1 MSWQDKFND
10 WELEKGRDYFEM
22 NKVLFIDRDN
32 NIFTAQV
39 AGSDYYS
46 EYKVTTVINN
56 KGEVTAQ
63 KCTCPRYRDKGYC
76 KHIIATLFE
85 IEKVFPDVLKGSC
98 KDTRYTYI
106 NNPKSDIDIENLMG
120 DYYMS
125 EETYKR
131 AKTIC
136 LNKPNMIL
144 DNKNFYDDDDVAYN
158 FFIGSGRDYV
168 NFKFTAN
175 RIILFNCHCQECMRR
190 PYYERYKLC
199 ANKAAALMM
208 VEDYFVDHKFD
219 KTNRLGQNFLDYSK
233 EKRSS
238 NIMGRSES
246 IHLIPSFTF
255 DRDKDEYLIK
265 FKAGKDKL
273 LNIKDLSYFIDCYK
287 RSAKYDLSTKV
298 TLDFSKD
305 DIAEDSKALFK
316 YLTDYIEE
324 SHSFYNHINRRYYVA
339 NPSYSSISLD
349 KTRIDKLFDLSYG
362 REVELIYKEYD
373 EKDKS
378 LINLSI
384 VNNDLPITIS
394 PEIVN
399 DKLESVTI
407 SHPSFSCF
415 SGEKYKYLIGPNRF
429 SRILNDNEIVDVIY
443 GLNGNDIKIGA
454 SNLGDFYYDILPKL
468 KTYQNLIIEDEDKI
482 IENVPV
488 RPVFKFYLDAL
499 DGLVTC
505 KCDVYY
511 KEDKYNLLEDRGS
524 RDFER
529 EKNVLEYLL
538 NDFEEYK
545 DDELCIKNDD
555 CLYHLLTSLN
565 ELREYGEVFSTAR
578 FDSLGVKKKV
588 KVSVGVRVQSDLL
601 NLNLISNLE
610 KDELL
615 AVLSSYKQKKKYHR
629 LRSGEFVD
637 MNDKDLDKLLSLK
650 EEMNITDKKFLK
662 EDIKLPSYRILS
674 LNEELDEFESIDVK
688 RDKHFNDYVKRFEN
702 IDISSY
708 ELPKDLNA
716 DLRSYQ
722 VYGFKWLNVLYD
734 CGFGG
739 ILADEMGLGKTL
751 QVISLLAYRN
761 KEKIKSLIVTPAS
774 LVYNWYAE
782 FNKFAPFIKV
792 GMVVGNKDERS
803 ALLTRRHE
811 YDVLIT
817 SYDLL
822 KRDIDLYSDI
832 SFDVE
837 IIDEAQYIKNQ
848 TTGAAKAVKEIDSKK
863 RFALTGTPIENRLS
877 ELWSIFNYLMPDYLY
892 SYEYFR
898 KHFESPIVNDGD
910 EYASNMLKK
919 MIGPFILRRRKM
931 DVLKDLPEKIERVYY
946 ANFDSRQKEIYDAQV
961 MKISKLVE
969 NEDEKAFS
977 TSKIAILAELMK
989 VRQICC
995 DPSLLLENYKGGSA
1009 KKDTCLQLIEESID
1023 GGHKLLVFSQFT
1035 SMLEI
1040 LEEELNKKKI
1050 AYYKITGATDKK
1062 ERLELCNKF
1071 NKDDVKVFLIS
1082 LKAGGTGLN
1091 LIGADIVIHYDPWWN
1106 EAVISQATD
1115 RTHRIGQTN
1124 TVTVYKLIAKDTLEE
1139 KILKLQEDKQNLAD
1153 EILSG
1158 ANTSLSSMS
1167 KDELLELLNGN

>member
-85 IEKVFPDVLKGSC
+85 IEKVFPDVLKGSY

-144 DNKNFYDDDDVAYN
+144 DNKNFYDDDVAYN
-158 FFIGSGRDYV
+158 FLIGSGRDYV

-175 RIILFNCHCQECMRR
+175 RIILFNCHCQECKRR

-233 EKRSS
+233 GKRSS

-255 DRDKDEYLIK
+255 DRDKDEYLVK

-273 LNIKDLSYFIDCYK
+273 LNIKDLSYFVDCYK

-373 EKDKS
+373 EKDKT

-415 SGEKYKYLIGPNRF
+415 SGEKYKYLIGPNKF

-454 SNLGDFYYDILPKL
+454 GNLGDFYYDILPKL

-482 IENVPV
+482 IKNVPV

-529 EKNVLEYLL
+529 EGVIINYLL
-538 NDFEEYK
+538 EDFEEYK

-601 NLNLISNLE
+601 NLNLISDLE

-662 EDIKLPSYRILS
+662 EDIKLPSYRVLS
-674 LNEELDEFESIDVK
+674 LNEELNEFESIDVK

-837 IIDEAQYIKNQ
+837 VIDEAQYIKNQ

>member
-848 TTGAAKAVKEIDSKK
+848 TTGAAKAVKEINSKK

>member
-39 AGSDYYS
+39 AGLDYYS

-85 IEKVFPDVLKGSC
+85 IEKVFPDVLKGSY

-120 DYYMS
+120 DYYMF

-144 DNKNFYDDDDVAYN
+144 DNKNFYDDDVAYN

-246 IHLIPSFTF
+246 VHLIPSFTF

-792 GMVVGNKDERS
+792 GMVVGNMDERS

-848 TTGAAKAVKEIDSKK
+848 TTGAAKAVKEINSKK

>member
-85 IEKVFPDVLKGSC
+85 IEKVFPDVLKGSY

-144 DNKNFYDDDDVAYN
+144 DNKNFYDDDVAYN
-158 FFIGSGRDYV
+158 FLIGSGRDYV

-415 SGEKYKYLIGPNRF
+415 SGEKYKYLIGPNKF

-529 EKNVLEYLL
+529 EGMIINYLL
-538 NDFEEYK
+538 EDFEEYK

-601 NLNLISNLE
+601 NLNLISDLE

-708 ELPKDLNA
+708 EVPKDLNA

-792 GMVVGNKDERS
+792 GMIVGNKDERT
-803 ALLTRRHE
+803 ALLTHKDD

-822 KRDIDLYSDI
+822 KRDIDLYEYI

-837 IIDEAQYIKNQ
+837 VIDEAQYIKNQ

-995 DPSLLLENYKGGSA
+995 DPSLLLEDYKGGSA

-1050 AYYKITGATDKK
+1050 TYYKITGATDKK

>member
-85 IEKVFPDVLKGSC
+85 IEKVFPDVLKGSY

-144 DNKNFYDDDDVAYN
+144 DNKNFYDDDVAYN
-158 FFIGSGRDYV
+158 FLIGSGRDYV

-255 DRDKDEYLIK
+255 DKDKDEYLIK

-415 SGEKYKYLIGPNRF
+415 SGEKYKYLIGPNKF

-529 EKNVLEYLL
+529 EGVIINYLL
-538 NDFEEYK
+538 EDFEEYK
-545 DDELCIKNDD
+545 DDELCIKNDE

-578 FDSLGVKKKV
+578 FDSLGFKKKV

-674 LNEELDEFESIDVK
+674 LNEELNEFESIDVK

-803 ALLTRRHE
+803 TLLTHRHE

-837 IIDEAQYIKNQ
+837 VIDEAQYIKNQ

>member
-46 EYKVTTVINN
+46 EYRVTTVINN

-85 IEKVFPDVLKGSC
+85 IEKVFPDVLKGSY

-144 DNKNFYDDDDVAYN
+144 DNKNFYDDDVAYN

-384 VNNDLPITIS
+384 VNNDLSITIS

-415 SGEKYKYLIGPNRF
+415 SGEKYKYLIGPNKF

-529 EKNVLEYLL
+529 EGVIINYLL
-538 NDFEEYK
+538 EDFEEYK
-545 DDELCIKNDD
+545 DDELCIKNDE

-601 NLNLISNLE
+601 NLNLISDLE
-610 KDELL
+610 RDELL

-837 IIDEAQYIKNQ
+837 VIDEAQYIKNQ

-910 EYASNMLKK
+910 EDASNMLKK

>member
-85 IEKVFPDVLKGSC
+85 IEKVFPDVLKGSY

-144 DNKNFYDDDDVAYN
+144 DNKNFYDDDVAYN

-168 NFKFTAN
+168 NFKFTVN

-415 SGEKYKYLIGPNRF
+415 SGEKYKYLIGPNKF

-529 EKNVLEYLL
+529 EGVIINYLL
-538 NDFEEYK
+538 EDFEEYK

-601 NLNLISNLE
+601 NLNLISDLE
-610 KDELL
+610 RDELL

-674 LNEELDEFESIDVK
+674 LNEELNEFESIDVK
-688 RDKHFNDYVKRFEN
+688 RDKHFSDYVKRFEN

-708 ELPKDLNA
+708 EVPKDLNA

-837 IIDEAQYIKNQ
+837 VIDEAQYIKNQ

>member
-85 IEKVFPDVLKGSC
+85 IEKVFPDVLKGSY

-144 DNKNFYDDDDVAYN
+144 DNKNFYDDDVAYN
-158 FFIGSGRDYV
+158 FLIGSGRDYV
-168 NFKFTAN
+168 NFKFTVN

-246 IHLIPSFTF
+246 VHLIPSFTF

-287 RSAKYDLSTKV
+287 RSAKYELSTKV

-415 SGEKYKYLIGPNRF
+415 SGEKYKYLIGPNKF

-529 EKNVLEYLL
+529 EGVIINYLL
-538 NDFEEYK
+538 EDFEEYK

-601 NLNLISNLE
+601 NLNLISDLE
-610 KDELL
+610 RDELL

-674 LNEELDEFESIDVK
+674 LNEELNEFESIDVK
-688 RDKHFNDYVKRFEN
+688 RDKLFNDYVKRFEQ
-702 IDISSY
+702 IDVSSY
-708 ELPKDLNA
+708 SVPKDLNA

-837 IIDEAQYIKNQ
+837 VIDEAQYIKNQ

>member
-46 EYKVTTVINN
+46 EYRVTTVINN

-85 IEKVFPDVLKGSC
+85 IEKVFPDVLKGSY
-98 KDTRYTYI
+98 KETRYTYI

-125 EETYKR
+125 EETFKR

-144 DNKNFYDDDDVAYN
+144 DNKSFYDDDVAYN
-158 FFIGSGRDYV
+158 FLIGSGRDYV

-199 ANKAAALMM
+199 VNKAVALMM
-208 VEDYFVDHKFD
+208 VEDYFVHNKFD

-238 NIMGRSES
+238 NIMGRSEN

-255 DRDKDEYLIK
+255 DRDKDEYLVK

-273 LNIKDLSYFIDCYK
+273 LNIKDLSYFINCYK

-298 TLDFSKD
+298 TLDFNKD
-305 DIAEDSKALFK
+305 DIAEDSKVLFK

-349 KTRIDKLFDLSYG
+349 KARIDKLFDLSYG

-394 PEIVN
+394 PEIVD

-415 SGEKYKYLIGPNRF
+415 SGEKYKYLIGPNKF

-529 EKNVLEYLL
+529 EGVIINYLL
-538 NDFEEYK
+538 EDFEEYK

-601 NLNLISNLE
+601 NLNLISDLE
-610 KDELL
+610 RDELL

-674 LNEELDEFESIDVK
+674 LNEELNEFENIDVK

-708 ELPKDLNA
+708 EVPKDLNA

-837 IIDEAQYIKNQ
+837 VIDEAQYIKNQ
-848 TTGAAKAVKEIDSKK
+848 TTGAAKAVKEINSKK

-892 SYEYFR
+892 SYDYFR
-898 KHFESPIVNDGD
+898 KHFEAPIVNDGD
-910 EYASNMLKK
+910 EDASNMLKK

-946 ANFDSRQKEIYDAQV
+946 ANFDSKQKEIYDAQV

-969 NEDEKAFS
+969 NEDDKAFS

-995 DPSLLLENYKGGSA
+995 DPSLLLEDFKGGSA

>member
-85 IEKVFPDVLKGSC
+85 IEKVFPDVLKGSY
-98 KDTRYTYI
+98 KETRYTYI
-106 NNPKSDIDIENLMG
+106 NNPKSNIDIENLMG
-120 DYYMS
+120 EYYMS

-136 LNKPNMIL
+136 QNKPNMIF
-144 DNKNFYDDDDVAYN
+144 DNKSFYDDDIAYN
-158 FFIGSGRDYV
+158 FLIGSGRDYV

-199 ANKAAALMM
+199 ANKAASLMM

-415 SGEKYKYLIGPNRF
+415 SGEKYKYLIGPNKF

-468 KTYQNLIIEDEDKI
+468 KTYRNLIIEDEDKI

-529 EKNVLEYLL
+529 EGVIINYLL
-538 NDFEEYK
+538 EDFEEYK

-601 NLNLISNLE
+601 NLNLISDLE
-610 KDELL
+610 RDELL

-674 LNEELDEFESIDVK
+674 LNEELNEFENIDVK

-837 IIDEAQYIKNQ
+837 VIDEAQYIKNQ

-961 MKISKLVE
+961 MEISKLVE

>member
-85 IEKVFPDVLKGSC
+85 IEKVFPDVLKGSY

-144 DNKNFYDDDDVAYN
+144 DNKNFYDDDVAYN

-168 NFKFTAN
+168 NFKFTVN

-246 IHLIPSFTF
+246 VHLIPSFTF

-287 RSAKYDLSTKV
+287 RSAKYELSTKV

-415 SGEKYKYLIGPNRF
+415 SGEKYKYLIGPNKF

-529 EKNVLEYLL
+529 EGVIINYLL
-538 NDFEEYK
+538 EDFEEYK

-848 TTGAAKAVKEIDSKK
+848 TTGAAKAVKEINSKK

>member
-85 IEKVFPDVLKGSC
+85 IEKVFPDVLKGSY

-125 EETYKR
+125 EETCKR

-144 DNKNFYDDDDVAYN
+144 DNKNFYDDDVAYN
-158 FFIGSGRDYV
+158 FLIGSGRDYV

-415 SGEKYKYLIGPNRF
+415 SGEKYKYLIGPNKF

-482 IENVPV
+482 IKNVPV

-529 EKNVLEYLL
+529 EGVIINYLL
-538 NDFEEYK
+538 EDFEEYN

-803 ALLTRRHE
+803 TLLTHRHE

-837 IIDEAQYIKNQ
+837 VIDEAQYIKNQ
-848 TTGAAKAVKEIDSKK
+848 TTGAAKAVKEINSKK

-977 TSKIAILAELMK
+977 TSKIVILAELMK

>member
-85 IEKVFPDVLKGSC
+85 IEKVFPDVLKGSY

-144 DNKNFYDDDDVAYN
+144 DNKNFYDDDVAYN

-316 YLTDYIEE
+316 YLEDYIEE
-324 SHSFYNHINRRYYVA
+324 SNSFYNYVNRRYYVTA
-339 NPSYSSISLD
+339 PPSSYISLE
-349 KTRIDKLFDLSYG
+349 KNRMDKLFDLSYG
-362 REVELIYKEYD
+362 RQVELIYKEND
-373 EKDKS
+373 EKTKS
-378 LINLSI
+378 LVNLSI
-384 VNNDLPITIS
+384 VNNDLPITVS
-394 PEIVN
+394 PEFTD

-407 SHPSFSCF
+407 SHPPFSCF
-415 SGEKYKYLIGPNRF
+415 VGEKYKYLVEPNKL
-429 SRILNDNEIVDVIY
+429 SRILNDNEVVDVIY
-443 GLNGNDIKIGA
+443 GLSGDEIKIGA
-454 SNLGDFYYDILPKL
+454 ANLGDFYYDILPKL

-848 TTGAAKAVKEIDSKK
+848 TTGAAKAVKEINSKK

-1040 LEEELNKKKI
+1040 LEEELNKKEI

-1158 ANTSLSSMS
+1158 ANTSFSSMS

>member
-85 IEKVFPDVLKGSC
+85 IEKVFPDVLKGSY

-144 DNKNFYDDDDVAYN
+144 DNKNFYDDDVAYN
-158 FFIGSGRDYV
+158 FLIGSGRDYV

-324 SHSFYNHINRRYYVA
+324 SHSFYNHVNRRYYVA

-349 KTRIDKLFDLSYG
+349 KARIDKLFDLSYG

-415 SGEKYKYLIGPNRF
+415 SGEKYKYLIGPNKF

-529 EKNVLEYLL
+529 EGVIINYLL
-538 NDFEEYK
+538 EDFEKYN

-601 NLNLISNLE
+601 NLNLISDLE
-610 KDELL
+610 RDELL

-792 GMVVGNKDERS
+792 GMIVGNKDERS
-803 ALLTRRHE
+803 ALLTHRHE

-837 IIDEAQYIKNQ
+837 VIDEAQYIKNQ

-898 KHFESPIVNDGD
+898 KHFEAPIVNDGD
-910 EYASNMLKK
+910 EDASNMLKK

-969 NEDEKAFS
+969 NEDDKAFS

>member
-10 WELEKGRDYFEM
+10 WELEKGRDHFEM

-85 IEKVFPDVLKGSC
+85 IEKVFPDVLKGSY

-144 DNKNFYDDDDVAYN
+144 DNKNFYDDDVAYN

-415 SGEKYKYLIGPNRF
+415 SGEKYKYLIGPNKF

-482 IENVPV
+482 IKNVPV

-499 DGLVTC
+499 DGIVTC

-529 EKNVLEYLL
+529 EGVIINYLL
-538 NDFEEYK
+538 EDFEEYK

-601 NLNLISNLE
+601 NLNLISDLE

-702 IDISSY
+702 IDISFY

-803 ALLTRRHE
+803 ALLTHRHE

-837 IIDEAQYIKNQ
+837 VIDEAQYIKNQ

-1082 LKAGGTGLN
+1082 LKAGGIGLN

-1124 TVTVYKLIAKDTLEE
+1124 TVTVYKLIAKDSLEE

>member
-46 EYKVTTVINN
+46 EYRVTTVINN

-85 IEKVFPDVLKGSC
+85 IEKVFPDVLKGSY

-144 DNKNFYDDDDVAYN
+144 DNKNFYDDDVAYN
-158 FFIGSGRDYV
+158 FLIGSGRDYV

-255 DRDKDEYLIK
+255 DKDKDEYLIK

-384 VNNDLPITIS
+384 VNNDLPITVS
-394 PEIVN
+394 PEIVD
-399 DKLESVTI
+399 DKLQSVTI

-415 SGEKYKYLIGPNRF
+415 SGEKYKYLIGPNKF

-454 SNLGDFYYDILPKL
+454 ANLGDFYYDILPKL

-837 IIDEAQYIKNQ
+837 VIDEAQYIKNQ

-1040 LEEELNKKKI
+1040 LEEELNKKEI

>member
-22 NKVLFIDRDN
+22 NKVVFIDRDN

-85 IEKVFPDVLKGSC
+85 IEKVFPDVLKGSY

-144 DNKNFYDDDDVAYN
+144 DNKNFYDDDVAYN

-199 ANKAAALMM
+199 ANKVAALMM

-246 IHLIPSFTF
+246 VHLIPSFTF

-287 RSAKYDLSTKV
+287 RSAKYELSTKV

-415 SGEKYKYLIGPNRF
+415 SGEKYKYLIGPNKF

-529 EKNVLEYLL
+529 EGVIINYLL
-538 NDFEEYK
+538 EDFEEYK

-848 TTGAAKAVKEIDSKK
+848 TTGAAKAVKEINSKK

>member
-85 IEKVFPDVLKGSC
+85 IEKVFPDVLKGSY
-98 KDTRYTYI
+98 KETRYSYI

-120 DYYMS
+120 EYYMS

-144 DNKNFYDDDDVAYN
+144 DNKSFYDDDVAYN
-158 FFIGSGRDYV
+158 FLIGSGRDYV

-199 ANKAAALMM
+199 VNKAVALMM
-208 VEDYFVDHKFD
+208 VEDYFVHNKFD

-238 NIMGRSES
+238 NTIGRSEN

-255 DRDKDEYLIK
+255 DRDKDEYLVK

-273 LNIKDLSYFIDCYK
+273 LNIKDLSYFINCYK

-298 TLDFSKD
+298 TLDFNKD

-349 KTRIDKLFDLSYG
+349 KARIDKLFDLSYG

-384 VNNDLPITIS
+384 VNNDLPITVS
-394 PEIVN
+394 PEIVD

-407 SHPSFSCF
+407 SHPPFSCF
-415 SGEKYKYLIGPNRF
+415 SGEKYKYLIGPNKF

-499 DGLVTC
+499 DGIVTC

-511 KEDKYNLLEDRGS
+511 KEDKYNILDKKGT

-545 DDELCIKNDD
+545 DDELCIRNDE

-601 NLNLISNLE
+601 NLNLISDLE

-674 LNEELDEFESIDVK
+674 LNEELNEFESIDVK
-688 RDKHFNDYVKRFEN
+688 RDKLFNDYVKRFEN

-837 IIDEAQYIKNQ
+837 VIDEAQYIKNQ

>member
-85 IEKVFPDVLKGSC
+85 IEKVFPDVLKGSY

-136 LNKPNMIL
+136 LNKSNMIL

-199 ANKAAALMM
+199 ANKVAALMM

-246 IHLIPSFTF
+246 VHLIPSFTF

-305 DIAEDSKALFK
+305 DMAEDSKALFK

-415 SGEKYKYLIGPNRF
+415 SGEKYKYLIGPNKF

-482 IENVPV
+482 IKNVPV

-511 KEDKYNLLEDRGS
+511 NEDKYNLLEDRGS

-529 EKNVLEYLL
+529 EGVIINYLL
-538 NDFEEYK
+538 EDFEEYK

-803 ALLTRRHE
+803 ALLTHRHE

-837 IIDEAQYIKNQ
+837 VIDEAQYIKNQ
-848 TTGAAKAVKEIDSKK
+848 TTGAAKAVKEINSKK

-910 EYASNMLKK
+910 EDASNMLKK

>member
-85 IEKVFPDVLKGSC
+85 IEKVFPDVLKGSY
-98 KDTRYTYI
+98 KDTRYSYI
-106 NNPKSDIDIENLMG
+106 NNPKSNIDVASLMG

-144 DNKNFYDDDDVAYN
+144 DNKNFYDDDVAYN
-158 FFIGSGRDYV
+158 FLIGSGRDYV
-168 NFKFTAN
+168 NFKFTVN

-255 DRDKDEYLIK
+255 DKDKDEYLIK

-415 SGEKYKYLIGPNRF
+415 SGEKYKYLIGPNKF

-482 IENVPV
+482 IKNVPV

-499 DGLVTC
+499 DGIVTC

-511 KEDKYNLLEDRGS
+511 KEDKYNFLDKTGT

-529 EKNVLEYLL
+529 EKNILEYLL

-545 DDELCIKNDD
+545 DDELCIKNDE

-601 NLNLISNLE
+601 NLNLISDLE

-674 LNEELDEFESIDVK
+674 LNEELNEFESIDVK
-688 RDKHFNDYVKRFEN
+688 RDKLFNDYVKRFEQ
-702 IDISSY
+702 IDVSSY
-708 ELPKDLNA
+708 SVPKDLNA

-761 KEKIKSLIVTPAS
+761 KENIKSLIVTPAS

-803 ALLTRRHE
+803 ALLTHRHE

-837 IIDEAQYIKNQ
+837 VIDEAQYIKNQ

-910 EYASNMLKK
+910 EYASDMLKK

-1040 LEEELNKKKI
+1040 LEEELNKKEI

>member
-85 IEKVFPDVLKGSC
+85 IEKVFPDVLKGSY

-144 DNKNFYDDDDVAYN
+144 DNKNFYDDDVAYN

-246 IHLIPSFTF
+246 VHLIPSFTF

-394 PEIVN
+394 PEIVD
-399 DKLESVTI
+399 DKLQSVTI

-415 SGEKYKYLIGPNRF
+415 SGEKYKYLIGPNKF

-529 EKNVLEYLL
+529 EGVIINYLL
-538 NDFEEYK
+538 EDFEEYK

-601 NLNLISNLE
+601 NLNLISDLE

-803 ALLTRRHE
+803 ALLTHRHE

-977 TSKIAILAELMK
+977 TSKIAILAEPMK

>member
-85 IEKVFPDVLKGSC
+85 IEKVFPDVLKGSY

-144 DNKNFYDDDDVAYN
+144 DNKNFYDDDVAYN
-158 FFIGSGRDYV
+158 FLIGSGRDYV
-168 NFKFTAN
+168 NFKFTTN
-175 RIILFNCHCQECMRR
+175 RIILFNCHCQECMRW

-415 SGEKYKYLIGPNRF
+415 SGEKYKYLIGPNKF

-482 IENVPV
+482 IKNVPV

-499 DGLVTC
+499 DGIVTC

-511 KEDKYNLLEDRGS
+511 KEDKYNILDKKGTRY
-524 RDFER
+524 FER

-545 DDELCIKNDD
+545 DDELCIKNDE

-601 NLNLISNLE
+601 NLNLISDLE

-674 LNEELDEFESIDVK
+674 LNEELNEFESIDVK
-688 RDKHFNDYVKRFEN
+688 RDKLFDDYVKRFEQ
-702 IDISSY
+702 IDVSSY
-708 ELPKDLNA
+708 NVPKDLNA

-837 IIDEAQYIKNQ
+837 VIDEAQYIKNQ

>member
-85 IEKVFPDVLKGSC
+85 IEKVFPDVLKGNY

-144 DNKNFYDDDDVAYN
+144 DNKNFYDDDVAYN

-168 NFKFTAN
+168 NFKFTVN

-246 IHLIPSFTF
+246 VHLIPSFTF

-305 DIAEDSKALFK
+305 DITEDSKALFK

-349 KTRIDKLFDLSYG
+349 KARIDKLFDLSYG

-407 SHPSFSCF
+407 SHPPFSCF
-415 SGEKYKYLIGPNRF
+415 SGEKYKYLIGPNKF

-529 EKNVLEYLL
+529 EGVIINYLL
-538 NDFEEYK
+538 EDFEEYK
-545 DDELCIKNDD
+545 DDELCIKNDE

-601 NLNLISNLE
+601 NLNLISDLE

-674 LNEELDEFESIDVK
+674 LNEELNEFESIDVK

-708 ELPKDLNA
+708 EVPKDLNA

-761 KEKIKSLIVTPAS
+761 SEKIKSLIVTPAS

-822 KRDIDLYSDI
+822 KRDIDLYENI

-837 IIDEAQYIKNQ
+837 VIDEAQYIKNQ
-848 TTGAAKAVKEIDSKK
+848 TTGAAKAVKEINSKK

-910 EYASNMLKK
+910 EDASNMLKK

-946 ANFDSRQKEIYDAQV
+946 ANFDSKQKEIYDAQV

-969 NEDEKAFS
+969 NEDDKAFS

-995 DPSLLLENYKGGSA
+995 DPSLLLEDYKGGSA

>member
-85 IEKVFPDVLKGSC
+85 IEKVFPDVLKGSY
-98 KDTRYTYI
+98 KDARYTYI

-144 DNKNFYDDDDVAYN
+144 DNKNFYDDDVAYN
-158 FFIGSGRDYV
+158 FLIGSGRDYV

-255 DRDKDEYLIK
+255 DKDKDEYLIK

-415 SGEKYKYLIGPNRF
+415 SGEKYKYLIGPNKF

-529 EKNVLEYLL
+529 EGVIINYLL
-538 NDFEEYK
+538 EDFEEYK
-545 DDELCIKNDD
+545 DDELCIKNDE

-578 FDSLGVKKKV
+578 FDSLGFKKKV

-803 ALLTRRHE
+803 TLLTHRHE

-837 IIDEAQYIKNQ
+837 VIDEAQYIKNQ